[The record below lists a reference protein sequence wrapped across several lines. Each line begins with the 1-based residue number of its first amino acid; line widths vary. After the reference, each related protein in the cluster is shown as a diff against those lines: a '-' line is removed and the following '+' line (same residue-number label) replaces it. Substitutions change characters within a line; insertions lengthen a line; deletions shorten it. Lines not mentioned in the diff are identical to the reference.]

1 MDKPIEITHYT
12 SFAIDDLLFPGKQ
25 WKAER
30 PQSARQ
36 IGSLVDLMRRGVK
49 FLLPNCAELI
59 DEKSIGEAHLELLR
73 LPYPVTIFEAPWELD
88 RPVDAWLNGA
98 PQSRSSRR
106 IALCWELSEDIEPF
120 AGLNTRYRQM
130 FPEGGVFIFPVY
142 YLDALRSWSP
152 GVGGLFVPH
161 DSRVDGH
168 LADTPATTLAHQA
181 LRSAGRLKGKGYR
194 FRAEPFAL
202 IPDLFAETVARFN
215 GDEALA
221 LSQVIVD
228 AHDEV
233 GMVVQACTVLNCTN
247 VQTVDVPPGRASN
260 AVRTAR
266 NQTPFYTYKVLQLK
280 AEAPAAHPAGGTHA
294 SPRAHLRRG
303 HIRRLPDKTTWVRA
317 SFVNPGSERG
327 VVDKDYA
334 LPAPGSRPD
343 AP

>member
-1 MDKPIEITHYT
+1 MDNPIEITHYT
-12 SFAIDDLLFPGKQ
+12 SFAIDDLLFLGKQ
-25 WKAER
+25 WKAAR
-30 PQSARQ
+30 LQSARQ

-88 RPVDAWLNGA
+88 RPVDPWLNGA

-106 IALCWELSEDIEPF
+106 IALCWELSEDIVPF

-142 YLDALRSWSP
+142 YLDALRNWSP

-168 LADTPATTLAHQA
+168 LADTPATTLAHHA

-221 LSQVIVD
+221 FSQVIVD

-233 GMVVQACTVLNCTN
+233 GMVVQACTVLKLHECPDRRCAARQGQQCGSHGEKPDTVLH
-247 VQTVDVPPGRASN
+247 VQGAPAKGRGAGRSPGRRN
-260 AVRTAR
+260 AC
-266 NQTPFYTYKVLQLK
+266 Q
-280 AEAPAAHPAGGTHA
+280 
-294 SPRAHLRRG
+294 SPC
-303 HIRRLPDKTTWVRA
+303 P
-317 SFVNPGSERG
+317 S
-327 VVDKDYA
+327 
-334 LPAPGSRPD
+334 APGPYP
-343 AP
+343 ATPG